1 MNSSYFSAESLSKLE
16 AALLNL
22 QSDQLNDGNM
32 NDVTSLK
39 QQLGENISKIK
50 MLTSEIDQL
59 KAEKEQ
65 FLLKA
70 DAGNCAEHNLAITE
84 LKRLNESLKT
94 QLDSLKKDVK
104 ESSLINTVN
113 SLPLIYSMNTNL
125 NKKKEL
131 TQELRDLKQ
140 KIRDLEGKSQE
151 FSPDIDRLEA
161 ELRTLTSELKKFEK
175 DNQQSIYE
183 SQDLL
188 KKFERLFSEI
198 EKYSNELK
206 QSQLKTSKEYIDKLV
221 TDIEQLEEDRKTLS
235 LQMTEA
241 SQGIFFGNDMFY
253 YCLLIVLWI
262 IFQAL
267 PILNCKSVNFSTV
280 NGI

>member
-1 MNSSYFSAESLSKLE
+1 MNSSYFSAESLSKLK

-22 QSDQLNDGNM
+22 QSDQLKDGDI

-39 QQLGENISKIK
+39 QQLDEKISKIQ
-50 MLTSEIDQL
+50 MLKSEIDQL

-65 FLLKA
+65 FVLKA
-70 DAGNCAEHNLAITE
+70 DADNCAEHNLAISE

-188 KKFERLFSEI
+188 KKFERLFTEI

-241 SQGIFFGNDMFY
+241 SQGIYSFGNV
-253 YCLLIVLWI
+253 LLLLVANSVMI
-262 IFQAL
+262 IL
-267 PILNCKSVNFSTV
+267 
-280 NGI
+280 